1 MAFVTDKSEL
11 KPGLILFR
19 RGDVEHRM
27 WYCRMKMPK
36 ADRYKTVSL
45 KTTDIDV
52 ARDRAFDQDA
62 DIRFR
67 LKHDVPV
74 FNHPFREVGR
84 EYLLTQEARAK
95 RGEISAARPKKVRA
109 VIEGALDRYVGSTQ
123 VHLVG
128 DELWGGYPAW
138 RRENGAGRHK
148 RNGVREVS
156 DDMAQAF
163 ADKEAERRTKVQQT
177 LGIRVLRPIEVKPSE
192 ERVVPYISDSTI
204 RFEMS
209 IFGAVMNYAI
219 KKRYVPASQRFDE
232 RPKLKSMRRDEFTLE
247 EYRKLHTVGRKWIA
261 EADKPSSVWY
271 RTITYNMILIA
282 CNTGMRPVEMKNLR
296 WRDIM
301 PAKDREGREIVVLFV
316 QGKGKSR
323 KLVAPRSVGD
333 YLERIRVISK
343 ATEPNDRVFTNV
355 TGKPAKTLYSSLIAD
370 LLNEASLREGT
381 QGVPRST
388 YCFRHTYA
396 TLRLQEGVDVYFL
409 AEQMGTSVHMIE
421 SHYGHVNTIKHA
433 DRVLQGMAGW
443 ELPQPEPDDTK
454 AKASK
459 AAATRDQSKRGQRN
473 KPLLT

>member
-1 MAFVTDKSEL
+1 MAFITEKEEL
-11 KPGLILFR
+11 KPGLIIFR
-19 RGDVEHRM
+19 RGDVDHRM

-45 KTTDIDV
+45 KTTDVTV
-52 ARDRAFDQDA
+52 AKEKAFDQDA
-62 DIRFR
+62 EVRFR
-67 LKHDVPV
+67 IKHDVPV
-74 FNHPFREVGR
+74 FNHPFREVAH

-95 RGEISAARPKKVRA
+95 RGEISAARPKKLRA
-109 VIEGALDRYVGSTQ
+109 VIEGTLDRYAGSTQ
-123 VHLVG
+123 VHLIG
-128 DELWGGYPAW
+128 DERWGSYPAW
-138 RRENGAGRHK
+138 RRENGAGRHH
-148 RNGVREVS
+148 RNGVREITAAV
-156 DDMAQAF
+156 AQTF
-163 ADKEAERRTKVQQT
+163 ADYESSRRTKVQHT
-177 LGIRVLRPIEVKPSE
+177 KGIRILKPIAVEPQGLQT
-192 ERVVPYISDSTI
+192 VPFISDSTI

-209 IFGAVMNYAI
+209 IFGAIMNYAV

-232 RPKLKSMRRDEFTLE
+232 RPKLKTMRRDEFTLE
-247 EYRKLHTVGRKWIA
+247 EYRKLHVVGRKWIA
-261 EADKPSSVWY
+261 EAEKPSSVWY
-271 RTITYNMILIA
+271 RTVTYNLILIA
-282 CNTGMRPVEMKNLR
+282 CNTGMRPAEMKNLR

-323 KLVAPRSVGD
+323 KLVAPKSVGD
-333 YLERIRVISK
+333 YLERIRAISK
-343 ATEPNDRVFTNV
+343 AKTPDAKVFTTI
-355 TGKPAKTLYSSLIAD
+355 TGQSAKTLYSSLIAD
-370 LLNEASLREGT
+370 LLTQANLREGT

-443 ELPQPEPDDTK
+443 ELPPPDLADAT

-459 AAATRDQSKRGQRN
+459 AAGTRDKDKRSYRHRQH
-473 KPLLT
+473 